1 MNIDFVI
8 SLLCGTL
15 RTSIPII
22 LAALGQVYTQKSG
35 IMDLSVEGTMVIG
48 CLVGFIAAFFTESLV
63 LGLAFA
69 GLAGLGMGLI
79 MAFLSVTIKANQVIA
94 GTALTMFGTGF
105 ASYLYRVVFGVRKL
119 PPVIQNFKAI
129 DFGPLSDIPVIGPIF
144 FNHNITFYG
153 TIFLVLVTWFVMD
166 KTVFG
171 LQVKAVG
178 EDPSAADAKGIKVP
192 LIRYSSIMLGG
203 IYSAMAGA
211 TMSLGYMN
219 TYTDHM
225 IAGRGF
231 IAIAV
236 VVFARWLPIR
246 VLLAALLFGLA
257 NTLQMRLQSI
267 GVEVP
272 SQLLQ
277 ALPYILTVIVLLG
290 VSKHVNFPG
299 GFGVPY
305 SRSSK

>member
-1 MNIDFVI
+1 MNIDFII

-15 RTSIPII
+15 RTSTPII

-35 IMDLSVEGTMVIG
+35 VMDLSVEGTMIIG
-48 CLVGFIAAFFTESLV
+48 CLIGFIAAFFTQNLV

-69 GLAGLGMGLI
+69 ALAGLAMGLF
-79 MAFLSVTIKANQVIA
+79 MAFLSVTVKANQVIA

-105 ASYLYRVVFGVRKL
+105 SSYLYRVVFGVRKL
-119 PPVIQNFKAI
+119 PPVVQNFKAI
-129 DFGPLSDIPVIGPIF
+129 NFGKLSEIPFFGPIF

-153 TIFLVLVTWFVMD
+153 TLFLVVVTWFVMN

-203 IYSAMAGA
+203 MYSALGGA
-211 TMSLGYMN
+211 SMSLGYMN

-236 VVFARWLPIR
+236 VVFARWLPFR
-246 VLLAALLFGLA
+246 VLLAALLFGCA
-257 NTLQMRLQSI
+257 NTLQMRLQAI
-267 GVEVP
+267 GVPFP

-290 VSKHVNFPG
+290 VSKYVTFPG